1 MSHISLV
8 CVGGDFSLVCV
19 LVVCL
24 QIPKGTTV
32 GKFLEQVRLQLV
44 QEFADVRSLGS
55 DDLMYIKEDL
65 IIPHVRHH
73 AVASHP
79 PSPSSLGLPIVLF
92 HLVNFPL
99 LPPAP
104 SDPGKLPT
112 AHPCAV

>member
-1 MSHISLV
+1 MVRLRVACLISLG
-8 CVGGDFSLVCV
+8 CV
-19 LVVCL
+19 VVCL

-65 IIPHVRHH
+65 IIPHVRH
-73 AVASHP
+73 ASP
-79 PSPSSLGLPIVLF
+79 CRTLPYTMPTFFGYANDVLSPGR
-92 HLVNFPL
+92 LV
-99 LPPAP
+99 
-104 SDPGKLPT
+104 T

>member
-1 MSHISLV
+1 MG
-8 CVGGDFSLVCV
+8 VGGDFSLGCV
-19 LVVCL
+19 FVVLCL

-73 AVASHP
+73 ASASHP
-79 PSPSSLGLPIVLF
+79 PSQTSLGACLS
-92 HLVNFPL
+92 
-99 LPPAP
+99 PP
-104 SDPGKLPT
+104 ST
-112 AHPCAV
+112 W